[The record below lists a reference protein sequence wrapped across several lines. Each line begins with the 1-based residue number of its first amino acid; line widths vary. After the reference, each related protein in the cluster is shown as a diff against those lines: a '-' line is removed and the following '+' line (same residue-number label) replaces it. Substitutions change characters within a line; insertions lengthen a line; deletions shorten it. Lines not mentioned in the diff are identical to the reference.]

1 MRHRK
6 TKQES
11 KQKNKYYNDGKND
24 KQKFLNLG
32 EACVFYYSW
41 KLSKFHRFWASKIL
55 IMLILFNKTRVYC
68 AKIETKIEN
77 FTVDHWYSVQ
87 EKSPKDPDLGLANIL
102 QARAWDF

>member
-1 MRHRK
+1 
-6 TKQES
+6 
-11 KQKNKYYNDGKND
+11 
-24 KQKFLNLG
+24 
-32 EACVFYYSW
+32 
-41 KLSKFHRFWASKIL
+41 
-55 IMLILFNKTRVYC
+55 MLILFNKTRVYC